1 MTKVLVERIVL
12 LWGRPLCYLTDLGT
26 EFENEL
32 ARELYKLLGIDKLRS
47 SGYRPQTAGALKRWH
62 RVLNS
67 MLGKVVPEHQRVWPS
82 LLSYVMFCYNAS
94 CHSATRYSPFFLMTG
109 RDPHWNIGFILV
121 NLANQSQT
129 SVAEFVQEVRNRL
142 ATSHE
147 IVRRNL

>member
-1 MTKVLVERIVL
+1 M
-12 LWGRPLCYLTDLGT
+12 CYLTDLGT

-47 SGYRPQTAGALKRWH
+47 SGYRPQTAGALERWH

-109 RDPHWNIGFILV
+109 RDPHWNIGFHIGQPSKSISNFCRRV
-121 NLANQSQT
+121 CARGAKSFGHRSQDSQT
-129 SVAEFVQEVRNRL
+129 KPIDTCRYGCRL
-142 ATSHE
+142 
-147 IVRRNL
+147 V